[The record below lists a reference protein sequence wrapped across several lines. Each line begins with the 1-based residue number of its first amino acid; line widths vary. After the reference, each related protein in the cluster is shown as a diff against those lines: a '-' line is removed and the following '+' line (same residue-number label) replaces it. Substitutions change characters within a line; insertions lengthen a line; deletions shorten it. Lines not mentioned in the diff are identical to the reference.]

1 MTEEDRAKHRSE
13 YVGFVFQSFHLLPGL
28 TAIENVALPMELKG
42 NSNASSMAINY
53 LKMVLHINVI
63 VRVKKLKNKRKELDK
78 KKFLIS
84 TIENGEIRKKPML
97 QKILNQL

>member
-1 MTEEDRAKHRSE
+1 M
-13 YVGFVFQSFHLLPGL
+13 
-28 TAIENVALPMELKG
+28 MEKNIYNPKKLKIILKLQ
-42 NSNASSMAINY
+42 MNY